1 MYFSKKRI
9 KSLTQILATHGSLP
23 VHITYD
29 IGWCDPLELKD
40 TVDILFHAW
49 SIFWKK
55 QYYSRY
61 LAFRG
66 ILRRLCIAYDAKKEC
81 CKPYISLLA
90 LLPTEDTDIRNIEHR
105 LYIAWIKALGKHT
118 DAAVSVAVIETEAME
133 EAVRVF
139 CTVDTI
145 KHSERNDEPTRV
157 GSKRKEG
164 IRSSSNDFLSTRRC
178 KVYFPA

>member
-9 KSLTQILATHGSLP
+9 KALTEIIQNSGTTSIK
-23 VHITYD
+23 ITFD
-29 IGWCDPLELKD
+29 IGWCDVLELKD

-49 SIFWKK
+49 SFFWKK

-61 LAFRG
+61 LAFKG

-81 CKPYISLLA
+81 CKPYISLLV

-105 LYIAWIKALGKHT
+105 LYIAWIKSLGQHT
-118 DAAVSVAVIETEAME
+118 DAAVSVVVIEKEAME
-133 EAVRVF
+133 EGVRVF
-139 CTVDTI
+139 CTADTI
-145 KHSERNDEPTRV
+145 ERNDEPTRV